1 MYILTRLDLHSRTT
15 DNLAKITI
23 ERSLPMLTDH
33 EIRRAIKVMRHT
45 FPDAG
50 TTLEADT
57 TFHFLLATILSAQA
71 TDKSVN
77 LITPALF
84 QRFPGPRDLA
94 AVEPADVEPYIK
106 RLGLYRNKAKYL
118 VNCSRAI
125 IDDFGGTVPHT
136 RKELMS
142 LPGVGR
148 KVADVVLAECFKIP
162 AFAVDTHVSRVAR
175 RLAMVEPKATLLQI
189 EHRLM
194 AAVPERQWLDAH
206 HSMIF
211 WGRYQCTARNP
222 QCAHCPL
229 LAMCKYGRNNVM

>member
-1 MYILTRLDLHSRTT
+1 
-15 DNLAKITI
+15 
-23 ERSLPMLTDH
+23 MLTDQ
-33 EIRRAIKVMRHT
+33 EIRQAIHVMRQK
-45 FPDAG
+45 FPEAN
-50 TTLEADT
+50 TTLKADA

-77 LITPALF
+77 LTTPALF

-125 IDDFGGTVPHT
+125 VKNFNGEVPHT

-175 RLAMVEPKATLLQI
+175 RLNMVDQKATLLQI

-194 AAVPERQWLDAH
+194 AAVPEDKWLDAH
-206 HSMIF
+206 HSMIY

-222 QCAHCPL
+222 KCAHCPL
-229 LAMCKYGRNNVM
+229 LAMCKYGQDNVM

>member
-1 MYILTRLDLHSRTT
+1 
-15 DNLAKITI
+15 
-23 ERSLPMLTDH
+23 MLTDQ
-33 EIRRAIKVMRHT
+33 EIRQAIQVMRQS
-45 FPDAG
+45 FPNAS
-50 TTLEADT
+50 TTLKADT

-77 LITPALF
+77 FTTPALF
-84 QRFPGPRDLA
+84 QRFLGPNDLA
-94 AVEPADVEPYIK
+94 AVEPEDVEPYIK

-125 IDDFGGTVPHT
+125 VDNFGGTVPHT

-194 AAVPERQWLDAH
+194 AAVPEDQWLDAH

-222 QCAHCPL
+222 KCEHCPL
-229 LAMCKYGRNNVM
+229 LAMCRYGQDNVM

>member
-1 MYILTRLDLHSRTT
+1 
-15 DNLAKITI
+15 
-23 ERSLPMLTDH
+23 MLTDQ
-33 EIRRAIKVMRHT
+33 EIRQAIQVMRQS
-45 FPDAG
+45 FPNAS
-50 TTLEADT
+50 TTLKADT

-77 LITPALF
+77 FTTPALF
-84 QRFPGPRDLA
+84 QRFPGPNDLA
-94 AVEPADVEPYIK
+94 AVEPEDVEPYIK

-125 IDDFGGTVPHT
+125 VDNFGGTVPHT

-162 AFAVDTHVSRVAR
+162 AFSVDTHVSRVAR

-194 AAVPERQWLDAH
+194 AAVPEDQWLDAH

-222 QCAHCPL
+222 KCEHCPL
-229 LAMCKYGRNNVM
+229 LAMCRYGQDNVM

>member
-57 TFHFLLATILSAQA
+57 TFYFLLATILSAQA
-71 TDKSVN
+71 IDKSVN

-118 VNCSRAI
+118 
-125 IDDFGGTVPHT
+125 
-136 RKELMS
+136 EL
-142 LPGVGR
+142 LPG
-148 KVADVVLAECFKIP
+148 D
-162 AFAVDTHVSRVAR
+162 HR
-175 RLAMVEPKATLLQI
+175 R
-189 EHRLM
+189 
-194 AAVPERQWLDAH
+194 
-206 HSMIF
+206 F
-211 WGRYQCTARNP
+211 WWDGP
-222 QCAHCPL
+222 PHP
-229 LAMCKYGRNNVM
+229 

>member
-1 MYILTRLDLHSRTT
+1 MLLKEGL
-15 DNLAKITI
+15 L
-23 ERSLPMLTDH
+23 MLTNR
-33 EIRRAIKVMRHT
+33 EIRQAVQVMRQT
-45 FPDAG
+45 FPNAG
-50 TTLEADT
+50 TTLKADT

-77 LITPALF
+77 LATPALF
-84 QRFPGPRDLA
+84 RRFPGPQELA
-94 AVEPADVEPYIK
+94 AVEPVDVEPYIQQ
-106 RLGLYRNKAKYL
+106 LGLYHNKAKYL
-118 VNCSRAI
+118 VNCARSI
-125 IDDFGGTVPHT
+125 MTDFGGQVPQT

-175 RLAMVEPKATLLQI
+175 RLQMVEPHATLLQI
-189 EHRLM
+189 EKRLM
-194 AAVPERQWLDAH
+194 AAIPQDKWLAAH

-222 QCAHCPL
+222 KCANCPL
-229 LAMCKYGRNNVM
+229 LSICKYGQDNVM